1 MSDASP
7 LTSLHCAVGI
17 ELPGGQMRPF
27 LESGTMF
34 PTPQER
40 VRLVSKLKER
50 TKLELRILARIPGAA
65 LICVGSARLS
75 NIRLNAQGEAQL
87 LVSMQSTSSEFVQ
100 LEIQDELGKGEAVAT
115 FRLPSTGDAEATAS
129 PRPSGMTPDAV
140 EKLLN
145 RVSALE
151 TELEIRYEEEP
162 RSGNNGSHGSGAEIH
177 GPDEGVRDL

>member
-1 MSDASP
+1 MPDASP

-34 PTPQER
+34 PTPHER

-50 TKLELRILARIPGAA
+50 TRLELRILARIPGSPS
-65 LICVGSARLS
+65 ICIGSARLS

-87 LVSMQSTSSEFVQ
+87 LVSMQSTSSEFVE
-100 LEIQDELGKGEAVAT
+100 LEIQDELGKGEVVAT
-115 FRLPSTGDAEATAS
+115 FRLPSDSDVASTATV
-129 PRPSGMTPDAV
+129 RTPGLTSDAV
-140 EKLLN
+140 EKLLS

-151 TELEIRYEEEP
+151 TELEMRYEDEP
-162 RSGNNGSHGSGAEIH
+162 RSGNGSPGSAAELR